1 MVVVVA
7 LEIRDLVGAAWNA
20 FRASQVERSH
30 PRHTPKAPR
39 PQLPTILAQE
49 GPRTSLPKAA

>member
-1 MVVVVA
+1 MVVVVV

-20 FRASQVERSH
+20 FQANLAERSR
-30 PRHTPKAPR
+30 PRQTPKAPR
-39 PQLPTILAQE
+39 PQLPTFHAPE